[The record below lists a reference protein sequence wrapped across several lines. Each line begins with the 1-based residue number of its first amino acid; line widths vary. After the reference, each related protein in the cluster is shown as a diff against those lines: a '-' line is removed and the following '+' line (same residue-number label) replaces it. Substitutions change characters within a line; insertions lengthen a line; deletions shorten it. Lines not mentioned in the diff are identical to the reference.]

1 MSDDFLI
8 SKDGDVSTITINRP
22 NEGNR
27 VSDEMA
33 IELTG
38 ILTDVSRDSR
48 LIVFRG
54 AGDNFCLGRAVMGSR
69 GPLPEAYDAREEND
83 LVFNLYGAF
92 RDAPVPVIGVIQG
105 RATGLGCALAASCD
119 ITIAEHSSEFQAPEM
134 SHNIMPTMLMS
145 SLIDRMTMKG
155 LLYLI
160 YSTKAISAEQAMA
173 FGIVSEVASTD
184 FLDVVL
190 VELLVKL
197 KAMPVPALKAVKEY
211 AQNAMN
217 LDAQGAANYAR
228 NLHAT
233 LNTSS
238 KLRG

>member
-8 SKDGDVSTITINRP
+8 GKDGDVSTITINRP

-69 GPLPEAYDAREEND
+69 GPLPEAYDAREKND

-92 RDAPVPVIGVIQG
+92 RDAPVPVIDVIQA
-105 RATGLGCALAASCD
+105 RATGLG
-119 ITIAEHSSEFQAPEM
+119 
-134 SHNIMPTMLMS
+134 
-145 SLIDRMTMKG
+145 
-155 LLYLI
+155 
-160 YSTKAISAEQAMA
+160 
-173 FGIVSEVASTD
+173 
-184 FLDVVL
+184 
-190 VELLVKL
+190 
-197 KAMPVPALKAVKEY
+197 
-211 AQNAMN
+211 
-217 LDAQGAANYAR
+217 
-228 NLHAT
+228 
-233 LNTSS
+233 
-238 KLRG
+238 